1 MIVKYKRMNEE
12 IRIKETSQINVE
24 NGFIINGFPSTGL
37 TSAIATELIINTSN
51 FQLAAT
57 IDSDYFPPISII
69 KNGAPNYPTRIFVNN
84 NLKAAIFSSYIV
96 LDASL
101 HRNIAR
107 MMLNW
112 ANEKKCSTIIS
123 SITIRSDSQEI
134 MGVASTGNARGKLV
148 DSGIKIVE
156 NAAIP
161 GIPGVLLN
169 EGMLNAQNVIV
180 LLVGSKSDA
189 PDLRAS
195 YSLCNGLSKL
205 IPGISCN
212 LSVLEKQ
219 AKQIEEEMKQVD
231 TESRDLKDSMYR

>member
-1 MIVKYKRMNEE
+1 MNQE
-12 IRIKETSQINVE
+12 ISIKETSPINVE

-37 TSAIATELIINTSN
+37 SSAIATELIINTSR
-51 FQLAAT
+51 FQLAGI

-84 NLKAAIFSSYIV
+84 DLRAAIFSSYIV

-101 HRNIAR
+101 HRNVAR
-107 MMLNW
+107 VMLNW

-123 SITIRSDSQEI
+123 SITVRSDSQEI

-156 NAAIP
+156 NAAVP

-169 EGMLNAQNVIV
+169 EGMMNAQNVIV
-180 LLVGSKSDA
+180 LLVGSKSDT
-189 PDLRAS
+189 PDLRAA
-195 YSLCNGLSKL
+195 YTLCDGLSRL
-205 IPGISCN
+205 VPGISCN
-212 LSVLEKQ
+212 LSLLEKQ
-219 AKQIEEEMKQVD
+219 AKQIEEEMKQVE
-231 TESRDLKDSMYR
+231 TESRDLSDSMYR

>member
-1 MIVKYKRMNEE
+1 MNHE
-12 IRIKETSQINVE
+12 IRIKETSSINVE

-51 FQLAAT
+51 FQMAAT

-84 NLKAAIFSSYIV
+84 DLKAAIFSSYIV
-96 LDASL
+96 LDVSL
-101 HRNIAR
+101 HRNVAR

-112 ANEKKCSTIIS
+112 ASEKKCSTIIS

-134 MGVASTGNARGKLV
+134 MGIASTGDARGKLV

-169 EGMLNAQNVIV
+169 EGMTNAQNVIV

-189 PDLRAS
+189 PDLRAA
-195 YSLCNGLSKL
+195 YSLCDGLSKL
-205 IPGISCN
+205 VPGISCN
-212 LSVLEKQ
+212 LSLLEKQ
-219 AKQIEEEMKQVD
+219 AKQIEQEMEQVE
-231 TESRDLKDSMYR
+231 TESRDLSSSMYR

>member
-1 MIVKYKRMNEE
+1 MNEE

>member
-1 MIVKYKRMNEE
+1 MNQE
-12 IRIKETSQINVE
+12 ISIKETSPINVE

-37 TSAIATELIINTSN
+37 SSAIATELIINTSS
-51 FQLAAT
+51 FQLAGI

-84 NLKAAIFSSYIV
+84 DIRTAIFSSYIV

-101 HRNIAR
+101 HRNVAR
-107 MMLNW
+107 VMLNW

-123 SITIRSDSQEI
+123 NITVRSDSQEI

-169 EGMLNAQNVIV
+169 EGMVNAQNVIV
-180 LLVGSKSDA
+180 LLVGSKSDT
-189 PDLRAS
+189 PDLRAA
-195 YSLCNGLSKL
+195 YSLCDGLSRL
-205 IPGISCN
+205 VPGISCN
-212 LSVLEKQ
+212 LSLLEKQ
-219 AKQIEEEMKQVD
+219 AKQIEEEMKQVE
-231 TESRDLKDSMYR
+231 TESRDLSDSMYR

>member
-1 MIVKYKRMNEE
+1 MNEE

-57 IDSDYFPPISII
+57 VDSDYFPPISII

>member
-1 MIVKYKRMNEE
+1 MNPE
-12 IRIKETSQINVE
+12 IRIKETSSINVE

-37 TSAIATELIINTSN
+37 SSAIATELIINTSN
-51 FQLAAT
+51 FQLAGI

-84 NLKAAIFSSYIV
+84 DIRAAIFSSYIV

-101 HRNIAR
+101 HRNVAR
-107 MMLNW
+107 VMLNW

-123 SITIRSDSQEI
+123 SITVRSNSQEI

>member
-1 MIVKYKRMNEE
+1 MNEE

-123 SITIRSDSQEI
+123 SITIRADSQEI

-169 EGMLNAQNVIV
+169 EGMLDAQNVIV
-180 LLVGSKSDA
+180 LLVGSKSDT

-205 IPGISCN
+205 VPGISCN

>member
-1 MIVKYKRMNEE
+1 MNEE

-37 TSAIATELIINTSN
+37 TGAIATELIINTSN

-84 NLKAAIFSSYIV
+84 DLKAAIFSSYIV

-212 LSVLEKQ
+212 LAVLEKQ

>member
-1 MIVKYKRMNEE
+1 MNEE

-84 NLKAAIFSSYIV
+84 NLKAAIFSSYLV

-205 IPGISCN
+205 VPGISCN

>member
-1 MIVKYKRMNEE
+1 MDEK

>member
-1 MIVKYKRMNEE
+1 MNQE
-12 IRIKETSQINVE
+12 IRIKETSSINIE

-37 TSAIATELIINTSN
+37 TSSISTELIINTSN

-57 IDSDYFPPISII
+57 IDSDSFPPISII

-84 NLKAAIFSSYIV
+84 NIKAAIFSSYIV

-107 MMLNW
+107 IMLNW

-123 SITIRSDSQEI
+123 SVTIRSDSQEL
-134 MGVASTGNARGKLV
+134 MGIASTGNARGKLV
-148 DSGIKIVE
+148 DLGIKIVE

-169 EGMLNAQNVIV
+169 EGMMNAQNVIV
-180 LLVGSKSDA
+180 LMVGSKSDA
-189 PDLRAS
+189 PDLRAA
-195 YSLCNGLSKL
+195 YSLCDGLSKL
-205 IPGISCN
+205 VPGISCN
-212 LSVLEKQ
+212 LSLLEKQ
-219 AKQIEEEMKQVD
+219 AKQIEEEMKQVE
-231 TESRDLKDSMYR
+231 TESRDLSDSMYR

>member
-1 MIVKYKRMNEE
+1 MNEE

-205 IPGISCN
+205 VPGISCN

>member
-1 MIVKYKRMNEE
+1 MNEE

-37 TSAIATELIINTSN
+37 TSSIATELIINTSN
-51 FQLAAT
+51 FQLAAS
-57 IDSDYFPPISII
+57 IDSDFFPPISII
-69 KNGAPNYPTRIFVNN
+69 KNGAPNFPTRIFVNN
-84 NLKAAIFSSYIV
+84 DLKAAIFSSYIV

-101 HRNIAR
+101 HRNVAR

-123 SITIRSDSQEI
+123 SVTIRSDSQEI
-134 MGVASTGNARGKLV
+134 MGIASTGNARGKLV

-169 EGMLNAQNVIV
+169 EGMVNAQNVIV
-180 LLVGSKSDA
+180 LLVGSKSNT
-189 PDLRAS
+189 PDLRAA
-195 YSLCNGLSKL
+195 YSLCDGLSRL
-205 IPGISCN
+205 VPGISCN
-212 LSVLEKQ
+212 HSLLEKQ

-231 TESRDLKDSMYR
+231 TESRGLSDSMYR

>member
-1 MIVKYKRMNEE
+1 MDEE
-12 IRIKETSQINVE
+12 IRIRETSQINVE

-148 DSGIKIVE
+148 DSGIKIAE

-180 LLVGSKSDA
+180 LLVGSKSDT

>member
-1 MIVKYKRMNEE
+1 
-12 IRIKETSQINVE
+12 
-24 NGFIINGFPSTGL
+24 
-37 TSAIATELIINTSN
+37 
-51 FQLAAT
+51 
-57 IDSDYFPPISII
+57 
-69 KNGAPNYPTRIFVNN
+69 
-84 NLKAAIFSSYIV
+84 
-96 LDASL
+96 
-101 HRNIAR
+101 
-107 MMLNW
+107 
-112 ANEKKCSTIIS
+112 
-123 SITIRSDSQEI
+123 
-134 MGVASTGNARGKLV
+134 MGIASTGIARGKLV

-169 EGMLNAQNVIV
+169 EGMVNAQNVIV
-180 LLVGSKSDA
+180 LLVGSKSNT

>member
-1 MIVKYKRMNEE
+1 MDEK
-12 IRIKETSQINVE
+12 IRIRETSQINVE